1 MHHMR
6 RASVRDLR
14 YHFRKVESLL
24 REGEEIQITKRRRVI
39 AKLIPTKPT
48 EPCRAPDF
56 LARVKALYRNK
67 SLKVTG
73 AEIISRERDRY

>member
-1 MHHMR
+1 MYHMR

-14 YHFRKVESLL
+14 YHFREVESLL

-39 AKLIPTKPT
+39 AKLIPTKPA

-56 LARVKALYRNK
+56 LARLKEIYKNK
-67 SLKVTG
+67 PLKVTG
-73 AEIISRERDRY
+73 ADLISRERGRY